1 MQADALKGASKNL
14 GRGNQT
20 TKPKKNTVASLLAQ
34 TRRDSEQ
41 GLASSHPELTIE
53 PIFRSTPSQV
63 RTYTTKEDKVRH
75 LFQSSSLRFQSPAAH
90 GDDDFDQSLGGR
102 RISAYY
108 DSDGAFS
115 VSLFQVSTLLSGRL
129 GIKNVSE
136 SPEIRNISER
146 GDRGSSEDPE
156 ELGSEAECIEG
167 ESERTKRAFPANCS
181 RPPVPK
187 PCLDIRDSREVCS
200 LGAASVLP
208 VDRVL

>member
-1 MQADALKGASKNL
+1 M
-14 GRGNQT
+14 
-20 TKPKKNTVASLLAQ
+20 ASLLAQ
-34 TRRDSEQ
+34 TRRDSES

-63 RTYTTKEDKVRH
+63 RTRTTKEDQIYH
-75 LFQSSSLRFQSPAAH
+75 LYRPSSQRSQSPAAH

-108 DSDGAFS
+108 DSDGALF
-115 VSLFQVSTLLSGRL
+115 VLTFQVLTLFLSGRL

-167 ESERTKRAFPANCS
+167 ESESKPKR
-181 RPPVPK
+181 
-187 PCLDIRDSREVCS
+187 PCLQIVPLLHLCPNPALIYETAKRCALWEGSN
-200 LGAASVLP
+200 VLP
-208 VDRVL
+208 VGCVL

>member
-1 MQADALKGASKNL
+1 M
-14 GRGNQT
+14 
-20 TKPKKNTVASLLAQ
+20 ASLLAQ
-34 TRRDSEQ
+34 TRRDSES

-63 RTYTTKEDKVRH
+63 RTRTTKEDQIYH
-75 LFQSSSLRFQSPAAH
+75 LYRPSSQRSQSPAAH

-108 DSDGAFS
+108 DSDGALF
-115 VSLFQVSTLLSGRL
+115 VLTFQVLTLFLSGRL

-167 ESERTKRAFPANCS
+167 ESEQTKKR
-181 RPPVPK
+181 
-187 PCLDIRDSREVCS
+187 PCLQIVPLHLCPNPALIYETAERCALWEGSN
-200 LGAASVLP
+200 VLP
-208 VDRVL
+208 VGCVL